1 MPMTM
6 SIPERE
12 RRCGRFELI
21 AERYERRSLL
31 ITANQ
36 PVSHWDQV
44 LPDHSMTAAASDRP
58 LHHATIF
65 ELHAVASY
73 RGKAAIRQSRT
84 VPATVSPPEAQP

>member
-1 MPMTM
+1 MTL

-36 PVSHWDQV
+36 PVAHWDPM
-44 LPDHSMTAAASDRP
+44 LPDHSMTA
-58 LHHATIF
+58 F